1 LTVERVLRQEFGSD
15 GVWLKEKESMLRSIL
30 VGLDGSVYSAAA
42 VELGIQWAQHSGAV
56 LVGLGI
62 IDAPTICKPQP
73 VPLGGSAYKV
83 HHDATLLADASHKV
97 EQFLEHCAQRC
108 AEAGVT
114 CQILKDTGLPAEH
127 ILLEAQQYDLIMLG
141 QHTFFHFETQDTP
154 DDTLSMVMKQSPCP
168 VVTVPATLPEG
179 RAVLIAYDGSTHA
192 TRALHMFQALGL
204 DDSHEVHVVCVDA
217 HQEHADRC
225 VERAVTF
232 LQGHNV
238 VAQAHT
244 LATSES
250 YAHALLQYVH
260 QVQAGLLVMGS
271 SGRSTLREF
280 FSGSVTRTM
289 LRESSV
295 PLFLYH

>member
-1 LTVERVLRQEFGSD
+1 
-15 GVWLKEKESMLRSIL
+15 MLQSIL
-30 VGLDGSVYSAAA
+30 VGVDGSAYSTAA

-97 EQFLEHCAQRC
+97 EQFLEDCAQRC
-108 AEAGVT
+108 AEAGVA
-114 CQILKDTGLPAEH
+114 CQILQDTGLPAEH

-141 QHTFFHFETQDTP
+141 QHTFFHFETQQQPDTTL
-154 DDTLSMVMKQSPCP
+154 DTVLKQSPRP
-168 VVTVPATLPEG
+168 VVAVPATLPAG
-179 RAVLIAYDGSTHA
+179 RVVVVAYDGSLHA
-192 TRALHMFQALGL
+192 VRALQMFQALGVV
-204 DDSHEVHVVCVDA
+204 DSYEVHVVCVDA
-217 HQEHADRC
+217 HKEKADLC

-232 LQGHNV
+232 LQGHNI
-238 VAQAHT
+238 VAQAHA
-244 LATSES
+244 LATPES
-250 YAHALLQYVH
+250 PAHVLLQYVQ

-280 FSGSVTRTM
+280 FGGSVTRTM
-289 LRESSV
+289 LRDSPV